1 MILELT
7 SYIFISLGLVIL
19 VTASIALVRFPDIY
33 MRLHAS
39 SKASTGGT
47 LTILI
52 GLLLRGVPVENAGKM
67 ILVIALVVITSP
79 ITSHAIA
86 RAAHK
91 RGDSGTEAPFEDMDK
106 RGDGS

>member
-1 MILELT
+1 MILEVV

-47 LTILI
+47 ITIII
-52 GLLLRGVPVENAGKM
+52 GLLLRGVPIGDAGKM

-79 ITSHAIA
+79 IISHAIA

-91 RGDSGTEAPFEDMDK
+91 CGDSGSMAPFEDMEK
-106 RGDGS
+106 RGEDP

>member
-1 MILELT
+1 MILEIL
-7 SYIFISLGLVIL
+7 SYIFIAMGLVIL

-47 LTILI
+47 ITILI
-52 GLLLRGVPVENAGKM
+52 GLLLRGVPFEDAGKM
-67 ILVIALVVITSP
+67 ILVIALVVVTSP

-91 RGDSGTEAPFEDMDK
+91 RGDSGTDAPFEDMEK
-106 RGDGS
+106 RGEHG

>member
-1 MILELT
+1 MIISIL
-7 SYIFISLGLVIL
+7 SYLFISLGLVIL
-19 VTASIALVRFPDIY
+19 FTASIALVRFPDIY

-47 LTILI
+47 ITILI
-52 GLLLRGVPVENAGKM
+52 GLLLHGVSLDEAGKM
-67 ILVIALVVITSP
+67 LLVISLVVITSP

-91 RGDSGTEAPFEDMDK
+91 CDDIECQAPFEDMEK
-106 RGDGS
+106 RGEQP

>member
-1 MILELT
+1 MVDIA

-19 VTASIALVRFPDIY
+19 ITASIALVRFPDIY

-47 LTILI
+47 VTILI
-52 GLLLRGVPVENAGKM
+52 GLLLRGVPLDEAGKM
-67 ILVIALVVITSP
+67 LLVISLVVITSP

-91 RGDSGTEAPFEDMDK
+91 CGDSECQAPFEDMEK
-106 RGDGS
+106 RGENP